1 MHPWGRD
8 QTWITRR
15 GSRKRTYVKQ
25 FFPSFRKSALFKA
38 IEEASRK
45 KFKLS
50 SRSSRNLH
58 CKRSLSHATIV
69 IDLHPNIKLTRFSLG
84 LFLHCWRSSKRSCG
98 KFCVYHVKHAAS
110 SRGCRQTERN
120 AGWLDGAGR
129 RSRERE
135 KSLGLLAGPGEEAR
149 EPTYCI
155 RCGVGF
161 LVAILLDI
169 DRETHEYSL
178 VRRGCVRRRSPLVSA
193 SFYVYIYT

>member
-84 LFLHCWRSSKRSCG
+84 LFLHCWRSSKR
-98 KFCVYHVKHAAS
+98 AAS
-110 SRGCRQTERN
+110 SVCTTWSTQ
-120 AGWLDGAGR
+120 LLHVDAGR
-129 RSRERE
+129 QRGTLGDWMAPAEDLE
-135 KSLGLLAGPGEEAR
+135 KEKRAWGCWLGQG
-149 EPTYCI
+149 
-155 RCGVGF
+155 
-161 LVAILLDI
+161 
-169 DRETHEYSL
+169 
-178 VRRGCVRRRSPLVSA
+178 RRRESRPIVFGA
-193 SFYVYIYT
+193 A